1 MLIKNFVFYISL
13 FAEDIPK
20 DVSASLRDIFNF
32 SFCIIFMFNILKKKN
47 KDEIEV
53 KDEQEIT
60 AQSAEQQL
68 AEEEVKINKDIV
80 VHTMPERFR
89 SSYVKA
95 SKTKKTGLFIII
107 GGIIF
112 LMVIIG
118 GLYYYL
124 FVIQPRESSQIPEDS
139 STPAKVE
146 TEKTSQPTQPAEP
159 KPVKPEIKA
168 TSIKSAK
175 AAYMDM
181 RAEFDKINTFNDYEQ
196 VIRKYGSEKKL
207 LELTKQKRKYNSLSG
222 SAKADFVAALTQ
234 FAPNLAEIK
243 DIDER
248 VKDNIATLYITI
260 KGLEEKATITMAL
273 EINEWKLE
281 SEIWPEMTKAD
292 DSSGAASTADFV
304 MATDS
309 DNDGLADKEEILLGC
324 DAGNMD
330 SDGDGYNDLSEVMNL
345 YNPAGANKLINNPN
359 ISKYLNNSFN
369 YNLLYPA
376 DWSFS
381 AIGGDDSVMFR
392 SSDNQFIQVIGQDNQ
407 DREPIGNWYK
417 KQFDIAAIDSAKL
430 IITDNWQ
437 GIKSEDGLIIY
448 LTDKQYNNI
457 ITITYIPGQDNVLDY
472 INIFEMMIKSLEIG
486 N

>member
-1 MLIKNFVFYISL
+1 
-13 FAEDIPK
+13 
-20 DVSASLRDIFNF
+20 
-32 SFCIIFMFNILKKKN
+32 MFNIFKKKS
-47 KDEIEV
+47 KDERGA

-89 SSYVKA
+89 SSRAKA

-124 FVIQPRESSQIPEDS
+124 FAMQPRESSQTPEAI
-139 STPAKVE
+139 STPENQE
-146 TEKTSQPTQPAEP
+146 TEKASQPTQPAET
-159 KPVKPEIKA
+159 KPAKPEIKT

-181 RAEFDKINTFNDYEQ
+181 KAEFDKINTFNDYEQ
-196 VIRKYGSEKKL
+196 VIRKHGSQEKL
-207 LELTKQKRKYNSLSG
+207 LELTKQKRKYNSLSD
-222 SAKADFVAALTQ
+222 SAKADFIAALTQ
-234 FAPNLAEIK
+234 FAPDLAEIK

-260 KGLEEKATITMAL
+260 KGLKEKATITMVL
-273 EINEWKLE
+273 ETNEWKLE
-281 SEIWPEMTKAD
+281 SETWPEMIKSD
-292 DSSGAASTADFV
+292 DSSVATSTADFV

-309 DNDGLADKEEILLGC
+309 DNDGLTDKEEILLGC
-324 DAGNMD
+324 DVNNTD
-330 SDGDGYNDLSEVMNL
+330 SDGDGYDDLSEAMNL

-376 DWSFS
+376 NWSFS
-381 AIGGDDSVMFR
+381 TIGGDESVMFR
-392 SSDNQFIQVIGQDNQ
+392 SSDNQFIQVIVQDNQ
-407 DREPIGNWYK
+407 NREPIGNWYK
-417 KQFDIAAIDSAKL
+417 KQFDIATIDSAKL

-437 GIKSEDGLIIY
+437 GIKSEDSLTIY

-472 INIFEMMIKSLEIG
+472 VNIFEMMIKSLELET
-486 N
+486 